1 MPDTREALEFLP
13 PLRPAPDGH
22 CPDGTPIT
30 KPLKI
35 TATHGQAM
43 GPDFKLKKKME
54 TKFEQRL
61 REVLAE
67 YRNAD
72 PEKVKAALQAHPG
85 ASNYYVAI
93 LSGVSFEEAERV
105 YKRMTLGAKGYQLK
119 YSYVDPERVEALL
132 KRLEE
137 WEKAKEERAALKDKD
152 LH

>member
-1 MPDTREALEFLP
+1 
-13 PLRPAPDGH
+13 
-22 CPDGTPIT
+22 
-30 KPLKI
+30 
-35 TATHGQAM
+35 
-43 GPDFKLKKKME
+43 ME

-67 YRNAD
+67 YPNAD
-72 PEKVKAALQAHPG
+72 PEKVKAALQAQPG

-105 YKRMTLGAKGYQLK
+105 YKRKTLGAKGYQLK

-137 WEKAKEERAALKDKD
+137 WEKAKEERAVLKDKD